1 MYILNIVRAIKK
13 MSVNEIRG
21 FIFENYCNIIGFSKE
36 SSCYSMKRSK
46 KDLLLPANKLMGKML
61 DPLNTKEYCQSFIRK
76 KYKISKTIRNYYLS
90 TKNF

>member
-21 FIFENYCNIIGFSKE
+21 FIFENYCNIIVFSKE
-36 SSCYSMKRSK
+36 SSYYSMKRSK